1 MTHPPTT
8 KALWT
13 RADCFDAKHPH
24 SATTAPLPAARG
36 PHPILFLFILHMAAP
51 SFLYPDTHLDRPC
64 TISLSLYL
72 GLSLSFRR
80 NMYTISTHHTHLIM
94 SLHPLIITRS
104 TAVYDTLR
112 RQPYRQADIQAGRY
126 TGADRYTS
134 TGGRFP
140 RAHRILYIQAARGR
154 YTIR

>member
-51 SFLYPDTHLDRPC
+51 SFLYPTRSS
-64 TISLSLYL
+64 TVRVRYL
-72 GLSLSFRR
+72 FLSLSWFIFIFPTQYVHHL
-80 NMYTISTHHTHLIM
+80 NSPHPSHHVSPSTHHHSIDGGVRYA
-94 SLHPLIITRS
+94 SQ
-104 TAVYDTLR
+104 TA
-112 RQPYRQADIQAGRY
+112 IQAGRHTGRQIYRRGQIQAQADASRAPTAY
-126 TGADRYTS
+126 TIH
-134 TGGRFP
+134 TGG
-140 RAHRILYIQAARGR
+140 AR
-154 YTIR
+154 